1 MGAGAS
7 QPDTRATRR
16 KSDVVA
22 KSKFSSTID
31 KENNEL
37 NENGKKETKIIKVT
51 PAPTEISANS
61 TNKDSAN
68 PKSNASNTANSATV
82 DGTVNSNTGDSS
94 GTANSNVNTGTLDFN
109 KMAETA
115 KSSLGISNS
124 SAADPAPP
132 TNNVA
137 AAPKLVIV
145 VKQGPTKA
153 EPTQEEMQQKQEL
166 ALKRIQEFLAKSTL
180 SLSTYKSRSIQEIH
194 EEMSFYRK
202 AYSAMYGAQ
211 SEFLQSYRLEVS
223 KLLIADGRYVPLVC
237 EITAE
242 ALKKKTYLNDDGQV
256 IKEVHN
262 LLETLL
268 VCTMNYTDCADMM
281 RRAFCQHEEFVKV
294 IADKLLELFPKHKDG
309 TLIKVEESYVKR
321 MIGAAHNMAILS
333 ENIPIMRSHGY
344 VKACEPYLDSNT
356 ELHKLSAVATL
367 ADLVNEDECDMLN
380 SNEGSIKFM
389 LKKLSNASKRANR
402 RDAGWSAA
410 ELGRT
415 VGRLARN
422 DGNKKLLVELGC
434 LPLLLTLIVSE
445 VKIEREE
452 AMESLWVLAFDDV
465 NKQKMVSEPNLIET
479 IERIGKT
486 STGKM
491 KKMSQGIFWTLQKTL
506 RNEDQFKHLVKTVE
520 KKKEETKKKD
530 DKAKEDKVRGHVMI
544 SYQWDHQAVLK
555 QVSSS
560 LRENSHQVWMDI
572 DNMEG
577 STLQAMASAI
587 EGAEAVI
594 ICMSQKYKDSPNCR
608 AEAEYAFQLRRPI
621 IPLIMERGYRPD
633 GWLGFI
639 LGAKLFYDFSGK
651 YSFETRIDGL
661 MKAVK
666 QVYDPTAVAEEE
678 PKPNLVT
685 ATDEVDTPVIQ
696 KQSAVLVNSSKPKN
710 SNQEDTDRIMKW
722 TAKDVAKWLQ
732 KYNLQGNQKLCK
744 LSGKEIV
751 FLQNLKD
758 EAPECFYR
766 TLETKL
772 GIQQLNQLV
781 DFTEAIQD
789 FTI

>member
-7 QPDTRATRR
+7 QTEIQATRR

-22 KSKFSSTID
+22 KSKFSSTIE
-31 KENNEL
+31 KEDNEL
-37 NENGKKETKIIKVT
+37 NKSGKNVTKIIKVT
-51 PAPTEISANS
+51 TAPTENSVNS
-61 TNKDSAN
+61 TNNNTIKDSAN
-68 PKSNASNTANSATV
+68 TKTSISSTANSTTV
-82 DGTVNSNTGDSS
+82 DGTVNSNTNSTKDSS
-94 GTANSNVNTGTLDFN
+94 GTANSNVSTGTANSNMTTHTANSNTG
-109 KMAETA
+109 M
-115 KSSLGISNS
+115 SNS

-132 TNNVA
+132 TNTVA
-137 AAPKLVIV
+137 SAPKRVTVL
-145 VKQGPTKA
+145 KLSPTKA
-153 EPTQEEMQQKQEL
+153 EPTQEQMQQAQEL
-166 ALKRIQEFLAKSTL
+166 ALKRIREFLAKSTL
-180 SLSTYKSRSIQEIH
+180 SLSTYKSRSTQEIS
-194 EEMSFYRK
+194 EEMMFHRK
-202 AYSAMYGAQ
+202 TYSAMFGAQ
-211 SEFLQSYRLEVS
+211 SEFVQSYRLEVS
-223 KLLIADGRYVPLVC
+223 KLLIADGRFVPLVC
-237 EITAE
+237 EISVE

-262 LLETLL
+262 LLETLFI
-268 VCTMNYTDCADMM
+268 CTMNYTDCADVM
-281 RRAFCQHEEFVKV
+281 RRAFCQHEEFVKM

-309 TLIKVEESYVKR
+309 TLIKEEESYVKR
-321 MIGAAHNMAILS
+321 MIGVAHNMAILS
-333 ENIPIMRSHGY
+333 ENVPIMRSHGY
-344 VKACEPYLDSNT
+344 VKACEPYLDSST

-445 VKIEREE
+445 VKVEREE

-520 KKKEETKKKD
+520 KKKEETNKKYN
-530 DKAKEDKVRGHVMI
+530 KAKEEKVRGHVMI

-587 EGAEAVI
+587 EGAEAVV

-666 QVYDPTAVAEEE
+666 QVYDPIAVVEEE
-678 PKPNLVT
+678 PKPNLKT
-685 ATDEVDTPVIQ
+685 ATADEVDSPVIQ
-696 KQSAVLVNSSKPKN
+696 KQKSK
-710 SNQEDTDRIMKW
+710 
-722 TAKDVAKWLQ
+722 
-732 KYNLQGNQKLCK
+732 
-744 LSGKEIV
+744 IV
-751 FLQNLKD
+751 
-758 EAPECFYR
+758 
-766 TLETKL
+766 
-772 GIQQLNQLV
+772 
-781 DFTEAIQD
+781 
-789 FTI
+789 